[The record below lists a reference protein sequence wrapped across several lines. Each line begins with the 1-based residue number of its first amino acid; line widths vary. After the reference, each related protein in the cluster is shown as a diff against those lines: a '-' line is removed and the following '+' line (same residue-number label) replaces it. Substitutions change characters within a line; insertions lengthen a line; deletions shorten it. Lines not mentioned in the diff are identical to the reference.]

1 MKDKGQGTDS
11 RRLSVVGGFQ
21 AEAGTEAPGK
31 RCWSARWLGA
41 AWPKQVGGAVE
52 EVTGGVGQ
60 GSLGRQGYSAEFDFY
75 CK

>member
-1 MKDKGQGTDS
+1 MA
-11 RRLSVVGGFQ
+11 GGCLAQ
-21 AEAGTEAPGK
+21 TG
-31 RCWSARWLGA
+31 WGA
-41 AWPKQVGGAVE
+41 AE